1 MHRTYKLR
9 QEQLTECQLNKPACY
24 RLPQST
30 NVKHGITAGVKCEL
44 SLKFGLVEFY

>member
-1 MHRTYKLR
+1 MHCTCKLR
-9 QEQLTECQLNKPACY
+9 LEQLTECQLNKPACY

-30 NVKHGITAGVKCEL
+30 NVKHGITGVKYEF